1 MSALLITVGR
11 FRKNGDK
18 ALQQYVTGVVPLIA
32 AARGEVVSRGRPLE
46 TVVGAPGKRPD
57 LVAVMRFP
65 NAEAIRGFLESQAYQ
80 AYVRFRN
87 EAFEELRSYIADDL
101 MAAPSDAARR

>member
-1 MSALLITVGR
+1 MPPA
-11 FRKNGDK
+11 NG
-18 ALQQYVTGVVPLIA
+18 PII
-32 AARGEVVSRGRPLE
+32 
-46 TVVGAPGKRPD
+46 
-57 LVAVMRFP
+57 AVMRFP